1 MVFPMI
7 GKKVSNGWK
16 TFSAPFPGP
25 GGKTGERRLQPWSC
39 QAKTLRFPRRG
50 RAGSPCPPEP
60 VMPKGGAGNVRTHFS
75 TDSGRLASAPPMTF
89 TCMSRFP
96 AARGLAALPT
106 RLCTN
111 ESTSSFPG
119 ISLGW
124 SGLRDRVVACD
135 EAGRQNKRGRFFA
148 MACSGEGR
156 ASARPC
162 APILSRSGRAEA
174 RPSPGRAP
182 GRVALPRDLVVG
194 KQPRNCGKT
203 QPPRR
208 VRHRCAPHLAPA
220 LIPQVPRNPSGLG
233 VLSIVSIRSC
243 NQKTTILKIVL
254 AWGWGVW

>member
-1 MVFPMI
+1 MI
-7 GKKVSNGWK
+7 GKNFHGFSNDWK
-16 TFSAPFPGP
+16 KSFQWLENFSAPFPGP
-25 GGKTGERRLQPWSC
+25 DGKTGERRLQPWSC

-75 TDSGRLASAPPMTF
+75 TDSGRLASAPPMTS
-89 TCMSRFP
+89 TCTSLFP

-111 ESTSSFPG
+111 ETTSSLPG

-135 EAGRQNKRGRFFA
+135 EAGRQNKRGRA
-148 MACSGEGR
+148 EARPSPWCAPGRVALPRDHMVCSGEGR

-162 APILSRSGRAEA
+162 GGETTAQLRENATPTAGAPSLRTAPRA
-174 RPSPGRAP
+174 R
-182 GRVALPRDLVVG
+182 RDSAG
-194 KQPRNCGKT
+194 
-203 QPPRR
+203 
-208 VRHRCAPHLAPA
+208 A
-220 LIPQVPRNPSGLG
+220 RNPSGLG